1 MPCGFELGLVA
12 PKVGLVAAS
21 AAGPVA
27 VAGLAVGMTW
37 AVGRAADALIERQQ
51 RVLAANFRIERAADR
66 YQAVRRWAE
75 RARAEFGSGIDLPS
89 ELPRRSAGADLAR
102 ADTLADDLLAR
113 TAAAEQTLHAQLG
126 AARARRIVARVRAA
140 IADGA
145 VTSRTDPGPDPA
157 LGSPGP
163 GRQRMTELAELG
175 ESLHRILSRLDAG
188 ASDVAVRQLEQW
200 AEQALRAPSP
210 ATARRLLDD
219 LRHSVDK
226 ANQEVAAR
234 RARLDTLAAP
244 LRERVGPAVTV
255 MHARLAAAA
264 DDPRPDWPGLTAA
277 IDAALADARAAA
289 DHVQTATTRTYTAW
303 SVRESLQ
310 QLGYTAEQGF
320 DDRLAGDGTAH
331 LTRPDWQD
339 LAVRVV
345 QRPGDPHTPRRQD
358 LHLDLVAPRDSEPDF
373 GPAVRDQWQ
382 TSVAALTPALQERG
396 FDVRVDDRGADSG
409 PHVHPVDG
417 QAYPFDRADRSRRDR
432 RHQPRLRE
440 RRP

>member
-1 MPCGFELGLVA
+1 VPCGFELGLVV

-37 AVGRAADALIERQQ
+37 AVGRAADSLIERQQ
-51 RVLAANFRIERAADR
+51 RALAASFHVERVADR
-66 YQAVRRWAE
+66 YEAVRHRAE
-75 RARAEFGSGIDLPS
+75 RARTEFGAEIDLPS

-102 ADTLADDLLAR
+102 AAALADDLLTR

-126 AARARRIVARVRAA
+126 AARARRIVARVRQA
-140 IADGA
+140 IADGT
-145 VTSRTDPGPDPA
+145 VTSRTEPGPDPA

-163 GRQRMTELAELG
+163 GRQRLAELAELG
-175 ESLHRILSRLDAG
+175 ASLRRVLSRLDA
-188 ASDVAVRQLEQW
+188 AAPDAVVGQLEQW

-219 LRHSVDK
+219 LRYSVEK

-234 RARLDTLAAP
+234 RARLATLAAP
-244 LRERVGPAVTV
+244 LRERAGPAVTE

-277 IDAALADARAAA
+277 IDAVLADARDAA
-289 DHVQTATTRTYTAW
+289 DRVQAATTRSYTAW
-303 SVRESLQ
+303 AVRESLQ

-339 LAVRVV
+339 LAVRIVR
-345 QRPGDPHTPRRQD
+345 RPGDPHTPQRQD

-373 GPAVRDQWQ
+373 GAAVRDQWQ
-382 TSVAALTPALQERG
+382 GSVAALTPALRERG
-396 FDVRVDDRGADSG
+396 FDVRVDDRGADGG
-409 PHVHPVDG
+409 PHVHPVDA
-417 QAYPFDRADRSRRDR
+417 QAYPFDRTDRLRRDR
-432 RHQPRLRE
+432 RREPRLRQ
-440 RRP
+440 RRA